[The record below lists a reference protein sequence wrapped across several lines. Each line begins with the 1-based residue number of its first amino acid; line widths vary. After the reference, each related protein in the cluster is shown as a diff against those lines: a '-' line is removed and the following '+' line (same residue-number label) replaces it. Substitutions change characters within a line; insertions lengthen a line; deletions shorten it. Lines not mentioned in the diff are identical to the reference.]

1 MTNILENLIESFIRD
16 GIVTESELEQR
27 VEEAKKNSPLSPIKA
42 DMTTLSEKTNGM
54 QVIDNFTL
62 GKTSSLEEKASGLQ
76 AVDNFALQRINELE
90 AKITELE
97 TKLGGNA

>member
-1 MTNILENLIESFIRD
+1 MNPEAVLQYLISQGHITLEKFDELVKERKEEIASNPESP
-16 GIVTESELEQR
+16 Q
-27 VEEAKKNSPLSPIKA
+27 AKI
-42 DMTTLSEKTNGM
+42 TTLSEKTNGM